1 MYAHGYLFS
10 RYLANQTR
18 GLPGGGDSVYRSV
31 FDAMRDE
38 RGLGQCTSE
47 SLMAALD
54 NIGYAG
60 VGDECAVAQ
69 PGRPCPRLRD
79 GAFPARGN
87 GPAQLGEPRRI
98 QSVHRGR
105 VGSSPAFRAGTLQ
118 VAARGGSATI
128 ASLAASGAP
137 DANAGSGTQTTFAT
151 SSLPVSYKIAANPSS
166 GPVKPGSQIA
176 LSSPQLASLPGAH
189 YEVATLTTYEQILNL
204 SAPFLPLEDPLLF
217 EPGVLAY
224 AVRIASDRGTT
235 PHTVFGF
242 YETAEPDEGE
252 GDQGDDPPGGGSA
265 FGRRRRRAFRRRSA
279 FEGAP
284 QATARSIPTA
294 HPTTTAPTARG
305 SARCPPKRWPP
316 PAMERYRPPP
326 SR

>member
-60 VGDECAVAQ
+60 VGDDRAVASLDDLAL
-69 PGRPCPRLRD
+69 GYATC
-79 GAFPARGN
+79 AFPARGN

-118 VAARGGSATI
+118 VAARRRLGDDSLTGSLGSAGCERRVRHPNEVRH
-128 ASLAASGAP
+128 LFAAC
-137 DANAGSGTQTTFAT
+137 
-151 SSLPVSYKIAANPSS
+151 
-166 GPVKPGSQIA
+166 
-176 LSSPQLASLPGAH
+176 
-189 YEVATLTTYEQILNL
+189 
-204 SAPFLPLEDPLLF
+204 FL
-217 EPGVLAY
+217 
-224 AVRIASDRGTT
+224 
-235 PHTVFGF
+235 
-242 YETAEPDEGE
+242 
-252 GDQGDDPPGGGSA
+252 
-265 FGRRRRRAFRRRSA
+265 
-279 FEGAP
+279 
-284 QATARSIPTA
+284 
-294 HPTTTAPTARG
+294 
-305 SARCPPKRWPP
+305 
-316 PAMERYRPPP
+316 
-326 SR
+326 